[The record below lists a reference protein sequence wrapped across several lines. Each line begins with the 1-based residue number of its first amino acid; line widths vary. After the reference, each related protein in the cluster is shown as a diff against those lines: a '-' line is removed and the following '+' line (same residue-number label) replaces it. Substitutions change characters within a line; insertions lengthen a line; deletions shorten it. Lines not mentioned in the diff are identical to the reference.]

1 MKKEEVHPRPCG
13 EYGVRLSE
21 QKVHKGSPPLTRGI
35 RTPRCACP
43 PPVRFT
49 PAHAGNTDRHNILW
63 TGSEVHPRPR
73 GEYVRNVFA
82 VPASPGSPP
91 PMRGIQMCII
101 LFIGSPRF
109 TPAHAGN
116 TEEKIPYPVV
126 Q

>member
-73 GEYVRNVFA
+73 GDYLGIVSICFSLA
-82 VPASPGSPP
+82 GSPP
-91 PMRGIQMCII
+91 PTRGILLEQLMVMIF
-101 LFIGSPRF
+101 LRF

-116 TEEKIPYPVV
+116 TY
-126 Q
+126 